1 LLLDNNL
8 SPRIARC
15 LQVLFDGEHEI
26 VALHAKFSQAT
37 PDLEWI
43 SALSQEDG
51 WAVLTK
57 DLRLR
62 TRPHE
67 RAALDQSRIVYFFL
81 AGSWSKHGVEE
92 TAARLIRLVPKM
104 AAAPRL
110 AFACPPRAPWRVGLV
125 VNQRRGGTHT
135 VQ

>member
-1 LLLDNNL
+1 MRLRLDNNL

-15 LQVLFDGEHEI
+15 LQALFDGQHTI
-26 VALHAKFSQAT
+26 VALREKFSEAA

-43 SALSQEDG
+43 SALSDEGG

-57 DLRLR
+57 DLRIR

-81 AGSWSKHGVEE
+81 AGSWKNYGVEE
-92 TAARLIRLVPKM
+92 TAARLIRWVPKM
-104 AAAPRL
+104 AAQTDL
-110 AFACPPRAPWRVGLV
+110 AE
-125 VNQRRGGTHT
+125 RGRFELPIKAGSKLIGR
-135 VQ
+135 

>member
-1 LLLDNNL
+1 LKLLLDNNL

-15 LQVLFDGEHEI
+15 LQVLFVDDHHI
-26 VALHAKFSQAT
+26 VALRDKFPDNV
-37 PDLEWI
+37 PDLDWI
-43 SALSQEDG
+43 SALSQESG

-57 DLRLR
+57 DLRIR

-81 AGSWSKHGVEE
+81 AGSWNKFGVEE

-104 AAAPRL
+104 AAQTDL
-110 AFACPPRAPWRVGLV
+110 AD
-125 VNQRRGGTHT
+125 RGRFELPIRSGSKLRPHRD
-135 VQ
+135 